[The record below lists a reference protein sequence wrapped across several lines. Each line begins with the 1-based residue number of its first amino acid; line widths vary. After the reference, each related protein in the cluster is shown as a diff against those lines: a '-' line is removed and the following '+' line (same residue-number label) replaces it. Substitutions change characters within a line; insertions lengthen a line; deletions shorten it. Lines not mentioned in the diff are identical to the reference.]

1 MISKQCS
8 SFFILLFFSFS
19 LESTLDPA
27 PYQKDAQAWIE
38 QYIYKDSK
46 LLVSSSDL
54 QLIANLFY
62 FSYLRSSETIKAQ
75 NAARKAFECMWHGW
89 QNVAHT
95 RMNPSLKAPH
105 LIDFDQQQHSYASFI
120 KAQQEHRRVG
130 LTYSHLAEAAVKQH
144 YLSKEAEDATVRL
157 REHARTIV
165 AQAFLDAKKIVGDLY
180 EIAIQGLRDPDNSPA
195 LRFDVLETIS
205 YYLPIL
211 SMQSFI
217 EAEKAQ
223 LKTSEQS
230 WQIIS
235 TMLGVN
241 MTIWDAIETARASF
255 YLAHYN
261 TLIGLISK
269 LSVEKKYWLIIAD
282 EYGMNKQLKLYLP
295 KNIQ

>member
-1 MISKQCS
+1 MSKQS
-8 SFFILLFFSFS
+8 SFLLVLISLSFNVKA
-19 LESTLDPA
+19 TLDPA
-27 PYQKDAQAWIE
+27 SYHKDAQSWIQ

-46 LLVSSSDL
+46 LMVTPTDL

-62 FSYLRSSETIKAQ
+62 FSYLRSAETIKAQ
-75 NAARKAFECMWHGW
+75 NAARKAFESMWHGW

-95 RMNPSLKAPH
+95 RMNPSLKIPY
-105 LIDFDQQQHSYASFI
+105 LIDFDQQQEHYLEFA

-130 LTYSHLAEAAVKQH
+130 LIYSHLAEAAVKQH
-144 YLSKEAEDATVRL
+144 YLSKEAEEAIVRL

-180 EIAIQGLRDPDNSPA
+180 EVAIQGLRDPENSPA

-223 LKTSEQS
+223 LKASEQS

-235 TMLGVN
+235 TMIGVN

-255 YLAHYN
+255 YLAQYN
-261 TLIGLISK
+261 AIMSIATK
-269 LSVEKKYWLIIAD
+269 LSLEKKYWLMIAD
-282 EYGMNKQLKLYLP
+282 EYGINKQIKGYLP
-295 KNIQ
+295 KNIH

>member
-1 MISKQCS
+1 MKSKQS
-8 SFFILLFFSFS
+8 SFLLVFMFLSFHIYP
-19 LESTLDPA
+19 TLDPA
-27 PYQKDAQAWIE
+27 PYQKDAQSWIE

-46 LLVSSSDL
+46 LSVSSADL

-62 FSYLRSSETIKAQ
+62 FSYLRSAETINAQ
-75 NAARKAFECMWHGW
+75 NAARKAFESMWHGW

-95 RMNPSLKAPH
+95 RMNPSLKTPY
-105 LIDFDQQQHSYASFI
+105 LINFDKQQEYYIAFA

-130 LTYSHLAEAAVKQH
+130 LIYSHLAEAAVKQH
-144 YLSKEAEDATVRL
+144 YLSKEAEEAIVRL

-180 EIAIQGLRDPDNSPA
+180 EVAIQGLRDPDNSPA

-223 LKTSEQS
+223 LKASEQS

-255 YLAHYN
+255 YLAQYN
-261 TLIGLISK
+261 ALMQIIAK
-269 LSVEKKYWLIIAD
+269 LSLEKKYSLLMAD

-295 KNIQ
+295 KTLH